1 MRFETIP
8 NLMAVLSG
16 ILLTAAFPKIDL
28 SALAWAA
35 FVPLLWA
42 VRNAG
47 PGEAFRRGMVFGIA
61 HHLSLLYWL
70 VPTMTI
76 YGHLP
81 LPLAIGI
88 LFLFASVLSL
98 VFTAPCIGAL
108 ALAGPSPARLL
119 VAFPVLWT
127 ASEFLRSFLFTGFPW
142 GLLGYSQYRHLHL
155 IQIADVL
162 GVYGISAL
170 VALAGAALFLIVAAL
185 AGWNWQGQKISR
197 RLAVGGGAAALA
209 LAAAAWGYGGVRIEQ
224 IDRLAA
230 AAPKINTAVVQGNI
244 EQSEKW
250 DPAFQAAAI
259 EKYLK
264 LSLSTQA
271 QAPDLIVWPE
281 SAAPFYFLAEG
292 PPTRAVMQGV
302 AAAGTNFLIGAPSFE
317 LKGQKAD
324 YFNSAYLVA
333 PGEIL
338 GKYDK
343 AHLVPFGEYTPFKEY
358 LPFLGKIV
366 EHVGDFKAGP
376 EGHTLSLG
384 GPQARH
390 PDLLRGH
397 FPGARARP
405 GAQRGGAPD
414 HDHQRC
420 LVRADRRALSALH
433 PRGHAGGGEPARP
446 GARGQHRHQ
455 RLRRPGRPGARR
467 DSAGGGG
474 RGGTAAAP
482 DGGGVDLLPLRRRVR
497 LGLPRPRDTC
507 GRTRLPGQALRDLRR
522 RVLRLSYSRLACKL

>member
-28 SALAWAA
+28 AALAWAA

-47 PGEAFRRGMVFGIA
+47 PREAFRRGMVFGIA

-81 LPLAIGI
+81 LPLAVGI

-108 ALAGPSPARLL
+108 ALAGPGPARLL

-185 AGWNWQGQKISR
+185 AGWDWQGQKISR

-230 AAPKINTAVVQGNI
+230 AAPKIKTAVVQGNI

-317 LKGQKAD
+317 LKGRKAD
-324 YFNSAYLVA
+324 YYNSAYLVA

-376 EGHTLSLG
+376 EGHTLALG
-384 GPQARH
+384 GRKLGIQICYEVI
-390 PDLLRGH
+390 
-397 FPGARARP
+397 FPELARAQVRN
-405 GAQRGGAPD
+405 GAGLLITITNDAWYGQTAGPYQHFILAAM
-414 HDHQRC
+414 
-420 LVRADRRALSALH
+420 RAVENRRAL
-433 PRGHAGGGEPARP
+433 ARAANTGISGFVDP
-446 GARGQHRHQ
+446 VGRVLDATPLEVEAAVVRPLPLMGTESIYSRHGDVFGWACLGLAILAVARGCRG
-455 RLRRPGRPGARR
+455 RRPAT
-467 DSAGGGG
+467 SAG
-474 RGGTAAAP
+474 AC
-482 DGGGVDLLPLRRRVR
+482 
-497 LGLPRPRDTC
+497 C
-507 GRTRLPGQALRDLRR
+507 G
-522 RVLRLSYSRLACKL
+522 